1 MRKFLFYILVSL
13 VLSTNAYAIPCD
25 FILNQDLKHICLAL
39 KEKSITECNFVQDND
54 FKYGC
59 LAEVTKRSSYCDFIK
74 DNDLKYL
81 CKVRSEL

>member
-1 MRKFLFYILVSL
+1 MKKNLLTIFSLMILCS
-13 VLSTNAYAIPCD
+13 NAYAIPCD
-25 FILNQDLKHICLAL
+25 FITNNDLKHICNAL

>member
-1 MRKFLFYILVSL
+1 MKKFLLIIFGIMLLFS
-13 VLSTNAYAIPCD
+13 NAYAIPCD
-25 FILNQDLKHICLAL
+25 FIINNDLKHICMAL
-39 KEKSITECNFVQDND
+39 KEKSINQCNFVVDND

-59 LAEVTKRSSYCDFIK
+59 LAEVTKHSNYCDFIK

>member
-1 MRKFLFYILVSL
+1 MKKFLFSLLTIL

-25 FILNQDLKHICLAL
+25 FISNQDLKHICSAL
-39 KEKSITECNFVQDND
+39 KEKSITECNFIQDND

-59 LAEVTKRSSYCDFIK
+59 LAEVSKHSNYCDFIK

>member
-1 MRKFLFYILVSL
+1 MKKIFLTFLLTMIFSNV
-13 VLSTNAYAIPCD
+13 YAIPCD
-25 FILNQDLKHICLAL
+25 FISNQDLKHICLAL

-59 LAEVTKRSSYCDFIK
+59 LAEVTKHSNYCDFIK